1 MLARASQN
9 ADLRHIEIA
18 LCRADIMHFFNNYL
32 YTDRND
38 SLFGQDVPRVMPFI
52 PMDFQ
57 KELILEVWN
66 SIING
71 TFSAKDRWDFTNVFV
86 EKSRQMGVSWL
97 IMAVFL
103 YGWLFHGHKYHVI
116 SQKETDV
123 DKIGD
128 MRSLFEKLRFMI
140 NNLPQWMLPEGFS
153 KHDLGKC
160 DHAFGFDGASYEV
173 GVIRKND
180 GTYTI
185 LWDFYS
191 PGGLL
196 PHMGGDTA
204 DKFRQAYALEK
215 TKIEARKKGMI
226 VREKTLPNG
235 AIQLSIGKL

>member
-1 MLARASQN
+1 MSAMIETIQQRIRLLARASQN

-57 KELILEVWN
+57 KELIIEIRN
-66 SIING
+66 SIVNG

-97 IMAVFL
+97 IMAIFL

-153 KHDLGKC
+153 KQADTSFNKRMLVSNPMTS
-160 DHAFGFDGASYEV
+160 ASISGESA
-173 GVIRKND
+173 N
-180 GTYTI
+180 
-185 LWDFYS
+185 
-191 PGGLL
+191 
-196 PHMGGDTA
+196 
-204 DKFRQAYALEK
+204 
-215 TKIEARKKGMI
+215 
-226 VREKTLPNG
+226 PNAG
-235 AIQLSIGKL
+235 R

>member
-1 MLARASQN
+1 MIETIQQRIRLLARASQN

-153 KHDLGKC
+153 KQADTSFNKRMLVSNPMTS
-160 DHAFGFDGASYEV
+160 ASISGESA
-173 GVIRKND
+173 N
-180 GTYTI
+180 
-185 LWDFYS
+185 
-191 PGGLL
+191 
-196 PHMGGDTA
+196 
-204 DKFRQAYALEK
+204 
-215 TKIEARKKGMI
+215 
-226 VREKTLPNG
+226 PNAG
-235 AIQLSIGKL
+235 R

>member
-1 MLARASQN
+1 MIETIQQRIRLLARASQN

-57 KELILEVWN
+57 KELIIETRN
-66 SIING
+66 SIVNG
-71 TFSAKDRWDFTNVFV
+71 TLSAKDRRDFTNVFV

-97 IMAVFL
+97 IMAIFL

-140 NNLPQWMLPEGFS
+140 NNLPQWMLPDGFS
-153 KHDLGKC
+153 KQADTSFNKRMLVSNPMTS
-160 DHAFGFDGASYEV
+160 ASISGESA
-173 GVIRKND
+173 N
-180 GTYTI
+180 
-185 LWDFYS
+185 
-191 PGGLL
+191 
-196 PHMGGDTA
+196 
-204 DKFRQAYALEK
+204 
-215 TKIEARKKGMI
+215 
-226 VREKTLPNG
+226 PNAG
-235 AIQLSIGKL
+235 R

>member
-1 MLARASQN
+1 MSAMIETIQQRIRLLARASQN

-57 KELILEVWN
+57 KELILEIWN

-153 KHDLGKC
+153 KQADTSFNKRMLVSNPLTS
-160 DHAFGFDGASYEV
+160 ASISGESA
-173 GVIRKND
+173 N
-180 GTYTI
+180 
-185 LWDFYS
+185 
-191 PGGLL
+191 
-196 PHMGGDTA
+196 
-204 DKFRQAYALEK
+204 
-215 TKIEARKKGMI
+215 
-226 VREKTLPNG
+226 PNAG
-235 AIQLSIGKL
+235 R

>member
-1 MLARASQN
+1 MIETIQQRIRLLARASQN

-57 KELILEVWN
+57 KELIIETRN
-66 SIING
+66 SIVNG
-71 TFSAKDRWDFTNVFV
+71 TFSAKDRRDFTNVFV

-97 IMAVFL
+97 IMAIFL
-103 YGWLFHGHKYHVI
+103 YGRLFHGHKYHVI

-153 KHDLGKC
+153 KQADTSFNKRMLVSNPMTS
-160 DHAFGFDGASYEV
+160 ASISGESA
-173 GVIRKND
+173 N
-180 GTYTI
+180 
-185 LWDFYS
+185 
-191 PGGLL
+191 
-196 PHMGGDTA
+196 
-204 DKFRQAYALEK
+204 
-215 TKIEARKKGMI
+215 
-226 VREKTLPNG
+226 PNAG
-235 AIQLSIGKL
+235 R

>member
-1 MLARASQN
+1 MSAMIETIQQRIRLLARASQN

-66 SIING
+66 SIVNG

-153 KHDLGKC
+153 KQADTSFNKRMLVSNPTTS
-160 DHAFGFDGASYEV
+160 ASISGESA
-173 GVIRKND
+173 N
-180 GTYTI
+180 
-185 LWDFYS
+185 
-191 PGGLL
+191 
-196 PHMGGDTA
+196 
-204 DKFRQAYALEK
+204 
-215 TKIEARKKGMI
+215 
-226 VREKTLPNG
+226 PNAG
-235 AIQLSIGKL
+235 R

>member
-1 MLARASQN
+1 MSAMIETIQQRIRLLARASQN

-66 SIING
+66 SIVNG

-153 KHDLGKC
+153 KQADTSFNKRMLVSNPMTS
-160 DHAFGFDGASYEV
+160 ASISGESA
-173 GVIRKND
+173 N
-180 GTYTI
+180 
-185 LWDFYS
+185 
-191 PGGLL
+191 
-196 PHMGGDTA
+196 
-204 DKFRQAYALEK
+204 
-215 TKIEARKKGMI
+215 
-226 VREKTLPNG
+226 PNAG
-235 AIQLSIGKL
+235 R

>member
-1 MLARASQN
+1 MSAMIETIQQRIRLLARASQN

-57 KELILEVWN
+57 KELIIETRN
-66 SIING
+66 SIVNG
-71 TFSAKDRWDFTNVFV
+71 TFSAKDRRDFTNVFV

-97 IMAVFL
+97 IMAIFL
-103 YGWLFHGHKYHVI
+103 YGRLFHGHKYHVI

-153 KHDLGKC
+153 KQADTSFNKRMLVSNPMTS
-160 DHAFGFDGASYEV
+160 ASISGESA
-173 GVIRKND
+173 N
-180 GTYTI
+180 
-185 LWDFYS
+185 
-191 PGGLL
+191 
-196 PHMGGDTA
+196 
-204 DKFRQAYALEK
+204 
-215 TKIEARKKGMI
+215 
-226 VREKTLPNG
+226 PNAG
-235 AIQLSIGKL
+235 R

>member
-1 MLARASQN
+1 MSAMIETIQQRIRLLARASQN

-57 KELILEVWN
+57 KELIVEVWS
-66 SIING
+66 SIVNG
-71 TFSAKDRWDFTNVFV
+71 TFSAKDRRDFTNVFV

-97 IMAVFL
+97 IMAIFL
-103 YGWLFHGHKYHVI
+103 YGRLFHGHKYHVI

-140 NNLPQWMLPEGFS
+140 NNLPQWMLPDGFS
-153 KHDLGKC
+153 KQADTSFNKRMLVSNPTTS
-160 DHAFGFDGASYEV
+160 ASISGESA
-173 GVIRKND
+173 N
-180 GTYTI
+180 
-185 LWDFYS
+185 
-191 PGGLL
+191 
-196 PHMGGDTA
+196 
-204 DKFRQAYALEK
+204 
-215 TKIEARKKGMI
+215 
-226 VREKTLPNG
+226 PNAG
-235 AIQLSIGKL
+235 R